1 MITFAEFL
9 ATATDSEIDSFTS
22 KTLTA
27 MSKKSRGKSW
37 GSAGTMSFAECRDL
51 ITSCSGD
58 CFFTAATLLAPIAAG
73 GEHSSNPAIN
83 LTWDRLDPS
92 IGYIAGNV
100 VACSL
105 AFNKLKS
112 CMSMQQLETALTA
125 VQQYNSSAREKLN
138 RQVQKIPQNC
148 GSSE

>member
-1 MITFAEFL
+1 MIRFAEFL
-9 ATATDSEIDSFTS
+9 ATASDSEIDSFTS

-27 MSKKSRGKSW
+27 MCKKSRGKNW
-37 GSAGTMSFAECRDL
+37 GAAGTMSFEQCRDL

-58 CFFTAATLLAPIAAG
+58 CYFTGATLLAPVAAG
-73 GEHSSNPAIN
+73 GEPCSNPATA

-125 VQQYNSSAREKLN
+125 TINYR
-138 RQVQKIPQNC
+138 R
-148 GSSE
+148 SE

>member
-1 MITFAEFL
+1 MKTFADFI
-9 ATATDSEIDSFTS
+9 ATASDSDIDSFTS

-27 MSKKSRGKSW
+27 MGKKSRSKNW
-37 GSAGTMSFAECRDL
+37 GSAGTMSFGQCRDL

-58 CFFTAATLLAPIAAG
+58 CFFTGATLLAPIAAG
-73 GEHSSNPAIN
+73 GQHSSNPAIA

-100 VACSL
+100 VPCSF

-112 CMSMQQLETALTA
+112 CMSMQQLETALAATINYK
-125 VQQYNSSAREKLN
+125 Q
-138 RQVQKIPQNC
+138 
-148 GSSE
+148 SE

>member
-1 MITFAEFL
+1 MITFTEFL
-9 ATATDSEIDSFTS
+9 ATASDSDIDSFTS

-27 MSKKSRGKSW
+27 MGKKSRGKNW
-37 GSAGTMSFAECRDL
+37 GAAGTMSFGQCRDL

-58 CFFTAATLLAPIAAG
+58 CFFTGATLLAPIAAG

-112 CMSMQQLETALTA
+112 CMTMQQLETALA
-125 VQQYNSSAREKLN
+125 AAINYR
-138 RQVQKIPQNC
+138 R
-148 GSSE
+148 SE